1 MKFCYGKNSFVKGFW
16 RFGGFFRR
24 YFWKVYDFGSGVFI
38 RIIEFVMGV
47 LFDVFSKN
55 RFGGVLKEIEGSEI
69 YCIGDSVDLEKSFF

>member
-1 MKFCYGKNSFVKGFW
+1 M
-16 RFGGFFRR
+16 
-24 YFWKVYDFGSGVFI
+24 FI